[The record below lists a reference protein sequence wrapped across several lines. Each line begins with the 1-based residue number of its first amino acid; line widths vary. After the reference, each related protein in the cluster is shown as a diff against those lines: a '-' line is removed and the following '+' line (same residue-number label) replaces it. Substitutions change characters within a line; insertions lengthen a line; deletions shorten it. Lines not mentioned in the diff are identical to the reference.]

1 MTQFRLSKNL
11 QIKNIGIELP
21 NRVAITGLG
30 AVTPIGLNVN
40 DTWENALIGKSGIRK
55 IDPTWSE
62 GLTAKIAGTI
72 DIDPAEILGK
82 VQARRMDRSSQLG
95 VVAVKQAWDDA
106 QLPDLNK
113 ERLGVFFG
121 TGIGG
126 LSTVLEQYDVLNN
139 RGPDR
144 VNPMTVP
151 MIMPNSAA
159 AMVGLEVGAKAG
171 VHSPVSACATSA
183 EAIAGALEMIR
194 TNKADVVVAGGTEAC
209 VNRLAI
215 AAFAS
220 MKALST
226 RNDSPSEASRPYDIN
241 RDGFV
246 MSEGAGALILESEEF
261 AKKRGAKIYGYLVGA
276 GMSSDGY
283 HIAAPE
289 PEGSGAARAIQKALS
304 DAQINSSDISHIN
317 AHATSTPVGDIAEY
331 KALRKSLGNELDH
344 VVVTAT
350 KSITGHLLGG
360 AGAVESIFTIL
371 SLKNSLV
378 PPTIN
383 LEEQESSID
392 LKIAKNSAVE
402 LQGKHNYALNNS
414 FGFGGHNVCLVFSKN

>member
-1 MTQFRLSKNL
+1 MSR
-11 QIKNIGIELP
+11 
-21 NRVAITGLG
+21 RVVVTGLG
-30 AVTPIGLNVN
+30 ALTPIGKNVSE
-40 DTWENALIGKSGIRK
+40 TWANALAGKSGIVK
-55 IDPTWSE
+55 INQPWSE
-62 GLTAKIAGTI
+62 GLAAQIAGLVTV
-72 DIDPAEILGK
+72 DPFEVLDR
-82 VQARRMDRSSQLG
+82 VSARRMDRSTQLG
-95 VVAVKQAWDDA
+95 VIAVKEAWADA
-106 QLPDLNK
+106 GSPDIDK

-126 LSTVLEQYDVLNN
+126 LSTVLEQYDILNS

-159 AMVGLEVGAKAG
+159 AMVGLEVGARAG

-194 TNKADVVVAGGTEAC
+194 NNRADIVVAGGTEAC

-220 MKALST
+220 MRALST
-226 RNDSPSEASRPYDIN
+226 RNDEPQLASRPYDLA

-246 MSEGAGALILESEEF
+246 MGEGAGALILEEEQH
-261 AKKRGAKIYGYLVGA
+261 ALKRGAKIYGVVSGA

-289 PEGSGAARAIQKALS
+289 PEGAGASRAMKFALKDANARAS
-304 DAQINSSDISHIN
+304 DVCHVN

-331 KALRKSLGNELDH
+331 KAMRSALGDALDN

-350 KSITGHLLGG
+350 KSMTGHLLGG
-360 AGAVESIFTIL
+360 AGAVESVFTIL
-371 SLKNSLV
+371 GLKEGLI
-378 PPTIN
+378 PPTLN
-383 LEEQESSID
+383 LDNQDPEIQVNVARKVPFK
-392 LKIAKNSAVE
+392 LPNNANF
-402 LQGKHNYALNNS
+402 ALNNS
-414 FGFGGHNVCLVFSKN
+414 FGFGGHNVCIAFSKN

>member
-1 MTQFRLSKNL
+1 MSR
-11 QIKNIGIELP
+11 
-21 NRVAITGLG
+21 RVVVTGLG
-30 AVTPIGLNVN
+30 ALTPIGKNVLE
-40 DTWENALIGKSGIRK
+40 TWTNALAGKSGIVK
-55 IDPTWSE
+55 INQPWSE
-62 GLTAKIAGTI
+62 GLAAQIAGLVTV
-72 DIDPAEILGK
+72 DPFEVLDR
-82 VQARRMDRSSQLG
+82 VSARRMDRSTQLG
-95 VVAVKQAWDDA
+95 VIAVKEAWADA
-106 QLPDLNK
+106 GSPDINK

-126 LSTVLEQYDVLNN
+126 LSTVLEQYDILNS

-159 AMVGLEVGAKAG
+159 AMVGLEVGARAG

-194 TNKADVVVAGGTEAC
+194 NNRADIVVAGGTEAC

-220 MKALST
+220 MRALST
-226 RNDSPSEASRPYDIN
+226 RNEEPELASRPYDIN

-246 MSEGAGALILESEEF
+246 MGEGAGALILEDEQH
-261 AKKRGAKIYGYLVGA
+261 AIKRGAKIYGVVSGA

-289 PEGSGAARAIQKALS
+289 PEGAGAARAMKFALTDANAKAT
-304 DAQINSSDISHIN
+304 DVVHIN

-331 KALRKSLGNELDH
+331 KAMKSALGGALDN

-350 KSITGHLLGG
+350 KSMTGHLLGG
-360 AGAVESIFTIL
+360 AGAVESVFTIL
-371 SLKNSLV
+371 GLKEGLI
-378 PPTIN
+378 PPTLN
-383 LEEQESSID
+383 LDNQDEEIKVNVAKDKPFRLSSG
-392 LKIAKNSAVE
+392 ANF
-402 LQGKHNYALNNS
+402 ALNNS
-414 FGFGGHNVCLVFSKN
+414 FGFGGHNVCIAFSKN

>member
-1 MTQFRLSKNL
+1 MSR
-11 QIKNIGIELP
+11 
-21 NRVAITGLG
+21 RVVVTGLG
-30 AVTPIGLNVN
+30 ALTPIGKNVSE
-40 DTWENALIGKSGIRK
+40 TWANALAGKSGIVK
-55 IDPTWSE
+55 IDQPWSE
-62 GLTAKIAGTI
+62 GLAAQIAGLVTV
-72 DIDPAEILGK
+72 DPFEVLDR
-82 VQARRMDRSSQLG
+82 VSARRMDRSTQLG
-95 VVAVKQAWDDA
+95 VIAVKEAWSDA
-106 QLPDLNK
+106 GSPDINK

-126 LSTVLEQYDVLNN
+126 LSTVLEQYDILNS

-159 AMVGLEVGAKAG
+159 AMVGLEVGARAG

-194 TNKADVVVAGGTEAC
+194 NNRADIVVAGGTEAC

-220 MKALST
+220 MRALST
-226 RNDSPSEASRPYDIN
+226 RNEEPELASRPYDLA

-246 MSEGAGALILESEEF
+246 MGEGAGALILEEEQH
-261 AKKRGAKIYGYLVGA
+261 ALKRGAKIYGVVSGA

-289 PEGSGAARAIQKALS
+289 PEGAGASRAMKFALKDANAKAS
-304 DAQINSSDISHIN
+304 DVCHVN

-331 KALRKSLGNELDH
+331 KAMRSALGDALDN

-350 KSITGHLLGG
+350 KSMTGHLLGG
-360 AGAVESIFTIL
+360 AGAVESVFTIMG
-371 SLKNSLV
+371 LKEGLI
-378 PPTIN
+378 PPTLN
-383 LEEQESSID
+383 LDNQDPEIQVNV
-392 LKIAKNSAVE
+392 AKNVPFKLASDASF
-402 LQGKHNYALNNS
+402 ALNNS
-414 FGFGGHNVCLVFSKN
+414 FGFGGHNVCIAFSKN

>member
-1 MTQFRLSKNL
+1 MSR
-11 QIKNIGIELP
+11 
-21 NRVAITGLG
+21 RVVVTGLG
-30 AVTPIGLNVN
+30 AITPIGKNVSE
-40 DTWENALIGKSGIRK
+40 TWANALAGKSGVVKINQPWSNDLAAQIAGLIT
-55 IDPTWSE
+55 IDPYDVLDRVS
-62 GLTAKIAGTI
+62 
-72 DIDPAEILGK
+72 
-82 VQARRMDRSSQLG
+82 ARRMDRSTQLG
-95 VVAVKQAWDDA
+95 VIAVKEAWADA
-106 QLPDLNK
+106 GSPDVDK
-113 ERLGVFFG
+113 ERLGVYFG

-126 LSTVLEQYDVLNN
+126 LTTVLEQYDILNT

-144 VNPMTVP
+144 VNPLTVP

-159 AMVGLEVGAKAG
+159 AMVGLEVGARAG

-194 TNKADVVVAGGTEAC
+194 NNRADIVVAGGTEAC

-220 MKALST
+220 MRALST
-226 RNDSPSEASRPYDIN
+226 RNDEPQLASRPYDTD

-246 MSEGAGALILESEEF
+246 MGEGAGALILEEEQH
-261 AKKRGAKIYGYLVGA
+261 ALKRGAKIYGVVSGA

-289 PEGSGAARAIQKALS
+289 PEGAGASRAMQSALRDANAKAT
-304 DAQINSSDISHIN
+304 DVAHIN

-331 KALRKSLGNELDH
+331 KAMRSALGNALDN

-350 KSITGHLLGG
+350 KSMTGHLLGG
-360 AGAVESIFTIL
+360 AGAVESVFTIMG
-371 SLKNSLV
+371 LKEGMI

-383 LEEQESSID
+383 LDNQDPEINVNVVKNVPFKLAGD
-392 LKIAKNSAVE
+392 AKF
-402 LQGKHNYALNNS
+402 ALNNS
-414 FGFGGHNVCLVFSKN
+414 FGFGGHNVCIAFSKI

>member
-1 MTQFRLSKNL
+1 MSR
-11 QIKNIGIELP
+11 
-21 NRVAITGLG
+21 RVVVTGLG
-30 AVTPIGLNVN
+30 ALTPIGKNVSE
-40 DTWENALIGKSGIRK
+40 TWANALAGKSGIVK
-55 IDPTWSE
+55 ISQPWAE
-62 GLTAKIAGTI
+62 GLAAQIAGLVTV
-72 DIDPAEILGK
+72 DPFEVLDR
-82 VQARRMDRSSQLG
+82 VSARRMDRSTQLG
-95 VVAVKQAWDDA
+95 VIAVKEAWADA
-106 QLPDLNK
+106 GSPDIDK

-126 LSTVLEQYDVLNN
+126 LSTVLEQYDILNS

-159 AMVGLEVGAKAG
+159 AMVGLEVGARAG

-194 TNKADVVVAGGTEAC
+194 NNRADIVVAGGTEAC

-220 MKALST
+220 MRALST
-226 RNDSPSEASRPYDIN
+226 RNDEPQLASRPYDMD

-246 MSEGAGALILESEEF
+246 MGEGAGALILEEE
-261 AKKRGAKIYGYLVGA
+261 AHAIKRGAKIYGVVSGA

-289 PEGSGAARAIQKALS
+289 PEGAGASRAMKFALQDANAKAS
-304 DAQINSSDISHIN
+304 DVCHVN

-331 KALRKSLGNELDH
+331 KAMRSALGDALDN

-350 KSITGHLLGG
+350 KSMTGHLLGG
-360 AGAVESIFTIL
+360 AGAVESVFTIMG
-371 SLKNSLV
+371 LKEGLI
-378 PPTIN
+378 PPTLN
-383 LEEQESSID
+383 LNNQDPEIQVNVV
-392 LKIAKNSAVE
+392 KNVPFKLASNA
-402 LQGKHNYALNNS
+402 NFALNNS
-414 FGFGGHNVCLVFSKN
+414 FGFGGHNVCIAFSKN

>member
-1 MTQFRLSKNL
+1 MSR
-11 QIKNIGIELP
+11 
-21 NRVAITGLG
+21 RVVVTGLG
-30 AVTPIGLNVN
+30 ALTPIGKNVSE
-40 DTWENALIGKSGIRK
+40 TWTNALAGKSGIVK
-55 IDPTWSE
+55 INQPWSE
-62 GLTAKIAGTI
+62 GLAAQIAGLVTV
-72 DIDPAEILGK
+72 DPFEVLDR
-82 VQARRMDRSSQLG
+82 VSARRMDRSTQLG
-95 VVAVKQAWDDA
+95 VIAVKEAWSDA
-106 QLPDLNK
+106 GSPDINK

-126 LSTVLEQYDVLNN
+126 LSTVLEQYDILNS

-159 AMVGLEVGAKAG
+159 AMVGLEVGARAG

-194 TNKADVVVAGGTEAC
+194 NNRADIVVAGGTEAC

-220 MKALST
+220 MRALST
-226 RNDSPSEASRPYDIN
+226 RNEEPELASRPYDIN

-246 MSEGAGALILESEEF
+246 MGEGAGALILEEEQH
-261 AKKRGAKIYGYLVGA
+261 AIKRGAKIYGVVSGA

-289 PEGSGAARAIQKALS
+289 PEGAGAARAMKFALTDANAKAT
-304 DAQINSSDISHIN
+304 DVVHIN

-331 KALRKSLGNELDH
+331 KAMRSALGGALDN

-350 KSITGHLLGG
+350 KSMTGHLLGG
-360 AGAVESIFTIL
+360 AGAVESVFTIL
-371 SLKNSLV
+371 GLKEGLI
-378 PPTIN
+378 PPTLN
-383 LEEQESSID
+383 LDNQDEEIKVNVAKDKPFKLSSD
-392 LKIAKNSAVE
+392 ANF
-402 LQGKHNYALNNS
+402 ALNNS
-414 FGFGGHNVCLVFSKN
+414 FGFGGHNVCIAFSKN

>member
-1 MTQFRLSKNL
+1 MSR
-11 QIKNIGIELP
+11 
-21 NRVAITGLG
+21 RVVVTGLG
-30 AVTPIGLNVN
+30 ALTPIGKNVSE
-40 DTWENALIGKSGIRK
+40 TWTNALAGKSGIVK
-55 IDPTWSE
+55 INQPWAE
-62 GLTAKIAGTI
+62 GLAAQIAGLVTV
-72 DIDPAEILGK
+72 DPFEVLDR
-82 VQARRMDRSSQLG
+82 VSARRMDRSTQLG
-95 VVAVKQAWDDA
+95 VIAVKEAWADA
-106 QLPDLNK
+106 GSPDIDK

-126 LSTVLEQYDVLNN
+126 LSTVLEQYDILNS

-159 AMVGLEVGAKAG
+159 AMVGLEVGARAG

-194 TNKADVVVAGGTEAC
+194 NNRADIVVAGGTEAC

-220 MKALST
+220 MRALST
-226 RNDSPSEASRPYDIN
+226 RNDEPQLASRPYDMD

-246 MSEGAGALILESEEF
+246 MGEGAGALILEEEEH
-261 AKKRGAKIYGYLVGA
+261 AIKRGAKIYGVVSGA

-289 PEGSGAARAIQKALS
+289 PEGAGASRAMKFALKDANAKAT
-304 DAQINSSDISHIN
+304 DVCHVN

-331 KALRKSLGNELDH
+331 KAMRSALGDALDN

-350 KSITGHLLGG
+350 KSMTGHLLGG
-360 AGAVESIFTIL
+360 AGAVESVFTIMG
-371 SLKNSLV
+371 LKEGLI
-378 PPTIN
+378 PPTLN
-383 LEEQESSID
+383 LNNQDPEIQVNV
-392 LKIAKNSAVE
+392 AKNVPFKLASNA
-402 LQGKHNYALNNS
+402 NFALNNS
-414 FGFGGHNVCLVFSKN
+414 FGFGGHNVCIAFSKN

>member
-1 MTQFRLSKNL
+1 MSR
-11 QIKNIGIELP
+11 
-21 NRVAITGLG
+21 RVVVTGLG
-30 AVTPIGLNVN
+30 ALTPIGKNVPE
-40 DTWENALIGKSGIRK
+40 TWANALAGKSGIVK
-55 IDPTWSE
+55 INQPWAE
-62 GLTAKIAGTI
+62 GLAAQIAGLVTV
-72 DIDPAEILGK
+72 DPFEVLDR
-82 VQARRMDRSSQLG
+82 VSARRMDRSTQLG
-95 VVAVKQAWDDA
+95 VIAVKEAWADA
-106 QLPDLNK
+106 GSPDIDK

-126 LSTVLEQYDVLNN
+126 LSTVLEQYDILNS

-159 AMVGLEVGAKAG
+159 AMVGLEVGARAG

-194 TNKADVVVAGGTEAC
+194 NNRADIVVAGGTEAC

-220 MKALST
+220 MRALST
-226 RNDSPSEASRPYDIN
+226 RNDDPQLASRPYDMD

-246 MSEGAGALILESEEF
+246 MGEGAGALILEEEEH
-261 AKKRGAKIYGYLVGA
+261 AIKRGAKIYGVVSGA

-289 PEGSGAARAIQKALS
+289 PEGAGASRAMKFALKDANAKAS
-304 DAQINSSDISHIN
+304 DVCHVN

-331 KALRKSLGNELDH
+331 KAMRSALGDALDN

-350 KSITGHLLGG
+350 KSMTGHLLGG
-360 AGAVESIFTIL
+360 AGAVESVFTIMG
-371 SLKNSLV
+371 LKEGLI
-378 PPTIN
+378 PPTLN
-383 LEEQESSID
+383 LNNQDSEIQVNV
-392 LKIAKNSAVE
+392 AKNVPFKLASGA
-402 LQGKHNYALNNS
+402 NFALNNS
-414 FGFGGHNVCLVFSKN
+414 FGFGGHNVCIAFSKN

>member
-1 MTQFRLSKNL
+1 MSR
-11 QIKNIGIELP
+11 
-21 NRVAITGLG
+21 RVVVTGLG
-30 AVTPIGLNVN
+30 ALTPIGKNVSE
-40 DTWENALIGKSGIRK
+40 TWTNALAGKSGIIK
-55 IDPTWSE
+55 ISQPWAE
-62 GLTAKIAGTI
+62 GLAAQIAGLVTV
-72 DIDPAEILGK
+72 DPFEVLDR
-82 VQARRMDRSSQLG
+82 VSARRMDRSTQLG
-95 VVAVKQAWDDA
+95 VIAVKEAWVDA
-106 QLPDLNK
+106 GSPDINK

-126 LSTVLEQYDVLNN
+126 LTTVLEQYDILNS

-144 VNPMTVP
+144 VNPLTVP

-159 AMVGLEVGAKAG
+159 AMVGLEVGARAG

-194 TNKADVVVAGGTEAC
+194 NNRADIVVAGGTEAC

-220 MKALST
+220 MRALST
-226 RNDSPSEASRPYDIN
+226 KNNEPQIASRPYDID

-246 MSEGAGALILESEEF
+246 MGEGAGALILEEEEH
-261 AKKRGAKIYGYLVGA
+261 ALKRGVKIYGVVSGA

-289 PEGSGAARAIQKALS
+289 PEGAGASRAMVAALNDANAKAT
-304 DAQINSSDISHIN
+304 DVAHVN

-331 KALRKSLGNELDH
+331 KAMKSALGNALDN

-350 KSITGHLLGG
+350 KSMTGHLLGG
-360 AGAVESIFTIL
+360 AGAVESVFTIMGL
-371 SLKNSLV
+371 KEGLIPPTLNLKNQD
-378 PPTIN
+378 PEIKIN
-383 LEEQESSID
+383 V
-392 LKIAKNSAVE
+392 AKDEPYKLSA
-402 LQGKHNYALNNS
+402 NANFALNNS
-414 FGFGGHNVCLVFSKN
+414 FGFGGHNVCIAFSKN

>member
-1 MTQFRLSKNL
+1 MSR
-11 QIKNIGIELP
+11 
-21 NRVAITGLG
+21 RVVVTGLG
-30 AVTPIGLNVN
+30 ALTPIGKNVSE
-40 DTWENALIGKSGIRK
+40 TWANALAGKSGIVK
-55 IDPTWSE
+55 INQPWAE
-62 GLTAKIAGTI
+62 GLAAQIAGLVTV
-72 DIDPAEILGK
+72 DPFEVLDR
-82 VQARRMDRSSQLG
+82 VSARRMDRSTQLG
-95 VVAVKQAWDDA
+95 VIAVKEAWADA
-106 QLPDLNK
+106 GSPDIDK

-126 LSTVLEQYDVLNN
+126 LSTVLEQYDILNS

-159 AMVGLEVGAKAG
+159 AMVGLEVGARAG

-194 TNKADVVVAGGTEAC
+194 NNRADIVVAGGTEAC

-220 MKALST
+220 MRALST
-226 RNDSPSEASRPYDIN
+226 RNDEPQLASRPYDLD

-246 MSEGAGALILESEEF
+246 MGEGAGALILEEEQH
-261 AKKRGAKIYGYLVGA
+261 ALKRGAKIYGVVSGA

-289 PEGSGAARAIQKALS
+289 PEGAGASRAMKFALKDANAKAS
-304 DAQINSSDISHIN
+304 DVCHVN

-331 KALRKSLGNELDH
+331 KAMRSALGDALDN

-350 KSITGHLLGG
+350 KSMTGHLLGG
-360 AGAVESIFTIL
+360 AGAVESVFTIMG
-371 SLKNSLV
+371 LKEGLI
-378 PPTIN
+378 PPTLN
-383 LEEQESSID
+383 LNNQDPEIQVNV
-392 LKIAKNSAVE
+392 AKNVPFKLASDA
-402 LQGKHNYALNNS
+402 NFALNNS
-414 FGFGGHNVCLVFSKN
+414 FGFGGHNVCIAFSKN

>member
-1 MTQFRLSKNL
+1 MSR
-11 QIKNIGIELP
+11 
-21 NRVAITGLG
+21 RVVVTGLG
-30 AVTPIGLNVN
+30 AITPIGKNVSE
-40 DTWENALIGKSGIRK
+40 TWANAIAGKSGVVKINQPWSSDLAAQIAGLIT
-55 IDPTWSE
+55 IDPFDVLDRVS
-62 GLTAKIAGTI
+62 
-72 DIDPAEILGK
+72 
-82 VQARRMDRSSQLG
+82 ARRMDRSTQLG
-95 VVAVKQAWDDA
+95 VIAVKEAWADA
-106 QLPDLNK
+106 GTPDIDK
-113 ERLGVFFG
+113 ERLGVYFG

-126 LSTVLEQYDVLNN
+126 LTTVLEQYDILNS

-159 AMVGLEVGAKAG
+159 AMVGLEVGARAG

-194 TNKADVVVAGGTEAC
+194 NNRADIVVAGGTEAC

-220 MKALST
+220 MRALST
-226 RNDSPSEASRPYDIN
+226 RNDEPQLASRPYDID

-246 MSEGAGALILESEEF
+246 MGEGAGALILEEEEH
-261 AKKRGAKIYGYLVGA
+261 ALKRGAKIYGVVSGA

-289 PEGSGAARAIQKALS
+289 PEGAGAARAIKSALLDANAKAT
-304 DAQINSSDISHIN
+304 DVCHIN

-331 KALRKSLGNELDH
+331 KAMRSALGDALDN

-350 KSITGHLLGG
+350 KSMTGHLLGG
-360 AGAVESIFTIL
+360 AGAVESVFTIMG
-371 SLKNSLV
+371 LKEGLI

-383 LEEQESSID
+383 LNNQDPEINVRVVMNEPFK
-392 LKIAKNSAVE
+392 LPNGANF
-402 LQGKHNYALNNS
+402 ALNNS
-414 FGFGGHNVCLVFSKN
+414 FGFGGHNVCIAFSKN

>member
-1 MTQFRLSKNL
+1 MSR
-11 QIKNIGIELP
+11 
-21 NRVAITGLG
+21 RVVVTGLG
-30 AVTPIGLNVN
+30 ALTPIGKNVSE
-40 DTWENALIGKSGIRK
+40 TWANALAGKSGIVK
-55 IDPTWSE
+55 INQPWAE
-62 GLTAKIAGTI
+62 GLAAQIAGLVTV
-72 DIDPAEILGK
+72 DPFEVLDR
-82 VQARRMDRSSQLG
+82 VSARRMDRSTQLG
-95 VVAVKQAWDDA
+95 VIAVKEAWADA
-106 QLPDLNK
+106 GSPDIDK

-126 LSTVLEQYDVLNN
+126 LSTVLEQYDILNS

-159 AMVGLEVGAKAG
+159 AMVGLEVGARAG

-194 TNKADVVVAGGTEAC
+194 NNRADIVVAGGTEAC

-220 MKALST
+220 MRALST
-226 RNDSPSEASRPYDIN
+226 RNDEPPLASRPYDIN

-246 MSEGAGALILESEEF
+246 MGEGAGALILEEEQH
-261 AKKRGAKIYGYLVGA
+261 AIKRGAKIYGVVSGA

-289 PEGSGAARAIQKALS
+289 PEGAGAARAMKFALTDANAKAT
-304 DAQINSSDISHIN
+304 DVSHIN

-331 KALRKSLGNELDH
+331 KAMRSALGDALDN

-350 KSITGHLLGG
+350 KSMTGHLIGG
-360 AGAVESIFTIL
+360 AGAVESVFTIMG
-371 SLKNSLV
+371 LKEGLI

-383 LEEQESSID
+383 LDNQDTEIQVNV
-392 LKIAKNSAVE
+392 AKNLPFKLASDA
-402 LQGKHNYALNNS
+402 HFALNNS
-414 FGFGGHNVCLVFSKN
+414 FGFGGHNVCIAFSKN

>member
-1 MTQFRLSKNL
+1 MSR
-11 QIKNIGIELP
+11 
-21 NRVAITGLG
+21 RVVVTGLG
-30 AVTPIGLNVN
+30 AVTPIGKNVSE
-40 DTWENALIGKSGIRK
+40 TWTNALAGKSGIVK
-55 IDPTWSE
+55 INQPWSE
-62 GLTAKIAGTI
+62 GLAAQIAGLVTV
-72 DIDPAEILGK
+72 DPFEVLDR
-82 VQARRMDRSSQLG
+82 VSARRMDRSTQLG
-95 VVAVKQAWDDA
+95 VIAVKEAWADA
-106 QLPDLNK
+106 GSPDINK

-126 LSTVLEQYDVLNN
+126 LTTVLEQYDILNS

-159 AMVGLEVGAKAG
+159 AMVGLEVGARAG

-194 TNKADVVVAGGTEAC
+194 NNRADIVVAGGTEAC

-220 MKALST
+220 MRALST
-226 RNDSPSEASRPYDIN
+226 RNEEPELASRPYDIN

-246 MSEGAGALILESEEF
+246 MGEGAGALILEEEQH
-261 AKKRGAKIYGYLVGA
+261 AIKRGAKIYGVVSGA

-289 PEGSGAARAIQKALS
+289 PEGAGAARAMKFALTDANAKAS
-304 DAQINSSDISHIN
+304 DVVHIN

-331 KALRKSLGNELDH
+331 KAMRSALGGALDN

-350 KSITGHLLGG
+350 KSMTGHLLGG
-360 AGAVESIFTIL
+360 AGAVESVFTIL
-371 SLKNSLV
+371 GLKEGLI
-378 PPTIN
+378 PPTLN
-383 LEEQESSID
+383 LDNQDEEI
-392 LKIAKNSAVE
+392 KVNVAKNKPYKLSSDA
-402 LQGKHNYALNNS
+402 NFALNNS
-414 FGFGGHNVCLVFSKN
+414 FGFGGHNVCIAFSKN

>member
-1 MTQFRLSKNL
+1 MSR
-11 QIKNIGIELP
+11 
-21 NRVAITGLG
+21 RVVVTGLG
-30 AVTPIGLNVN
+30 ALTPIGKNVSE
-40 DTWENALIGKSGIRK
+40 TWANALAGKSGIVK
-55 IDPTWSE
+55 INQPWAE
-62 GLTAKIAGTI
+62 GLAAQIAGLVTV
-72 DIDPAEILGK
+72 DPFEVLDR
-82 VQARRMDRSSQLG
+82 VSARRMDRSTQLG
-95 VVAVKQAWDDA
+95 VIAVKEAWSDA
-106 QLPDLNK
+106 GSPDIDK

-126 LSTVLEQYDVLNN
+126 LSTVLEQYDILNS

-159 AMVGLEVGAKAG
+159 AMVGLEVGARAG

-194 TNKADVVVAGGTEAC
+194 NNRADIVVAGGTEAC

-220 MKALST
+220 MRALST
-226 RNDSPSEASRPYDIN
+226 RNEEPELASRPYDLA

-246 MSEGAGALILESEEF
+246 MGEGAGALILEEEQH
-261 AKKRGAKIYGYLVGA
+261 ALKRGAKIYGVVSGT

-289 PEGSGAARAIQKALS
+289 PEGAGASRAMKFALKDANAKAS
-304 DAQINSSDISHIN
+304 DVCHVN

-331 KALRKSLGNELDH
+331 KAMRSALGDALDN

-350 KSITGHLLGG
+350 KSMTGHLLGG
-360 AGAVESIFTIL
+360 AGAVESVFTIMG
-371 SLKNSLV
+371 LKEGLI
-378 PPTIN
+378 PPTLN
-383 LEEQESSID
+383 LDNQDPEIQVNV
-392 LKIAKNSAVE
+392 AKNVPFKLASDA
-402 LQGKHNYALNNS
+402 NFALNNS
-414 FGFGGHNVCLVFSKN
+414 FGFGGHNVCIAFSKN

>member
-1 MTQFRLSKNL
+1 MSR
-11 QIKNIGIELP
+11 
-21 NRVAITGLG
+21 RVVVTGLG
-30 AVTPIGLNVN
+30 ALTPIGKNVSE
-40 DTWENALIGKSGIRK
+40 TWANALAGKSGIVK
-55 IDPTWSE
+55 INQPWAE
-62 GLTAKIAGTI
+62 GLAAQIAGLVTV
-72 DIDPAEILGK
+72 DPFQVLDR
-82 VQARRMDRSSQLG
+82 VSARRMDRSTQLG
-95 VVAVKQAWDDA
+95 VIAVKEAWADA
-106 QLPDLNK
+106 GSPDIDK

-126 LSTVLEQYDVLNN
+126 LSTVLEQYDILNS

-144 VNPMTVP
+144 VNPLTVP

-159 AMVGLEVGAKAG
+159 AMVGLEVGARAG

-194 TNKADVVVAGGTEAC
+194 NNRADIVVAGGTEAC

-220 MKALST
+220 MRALST
-226 RNDSPSEASRPYDIN
+226 RNEEPELASRPYDIN

-246 MSEGAGALILESEEF
+246 MGEGAGALILEEEQH
-261 AKKRGAKIYGYLVGA
+261 AIKRGAKIYGVVSGS

-289 PEGSGAARAIQKALS
+289 PEGAGAARAMKFALTDANAKAT
-304 DAQINSSDISHIN
+304 DVVHIN

-331 KALRKSLGNELDH
+331 KAMRSALGGALDN

-350 KSITGHLLGG
+350 KSMTGHLLGG
-360 AGAVESIFTIL
+360 AGAVESVFTIL
-371 SLKNSLV
+371 GLKEGLI
-378 PPTIN
+378 PPTLN
-383 LEEQESSID
+383 LDDQDQEIKVNVAKDKPFKLSSG
-392 LKIAKNSAVE
+392 ANF
-402 LQGKHNYALNNS
+402 ALNNS
-414 FGFGGHNVCLVFSKN
+414 FGFGGHNVCIAFSKN

>member
-1 MTQFRLSKNL
+1 MSR
-11 QIKNIGIELP
+11 
-21 NRVAITGLG
+21 RVVVTGLG
-30 AVTPIGLNVN
+30 ALTPIGKNVPE
-40 DTWENALIGKSGIRK
+40 TWANALAGKSGIVK
-55 IDPTWSE
+55 INQPWSE
-62 GLTAKIAGTI
+62 GLAAQIAGLVTV
-72 DIDPAEILGK
+72 DPFEVLDR
-82 VQARRMDRSSQLG
+82 VSARRMDRSTQLG
-95 VVAVKQAWDDA
+95 VIAVKEAWADA
-106 QLPDLNK
+106 GSPDIDK

-126 LSTVLEQYDVLNN
+126 LSTVLEQYDILNS

-159 AMVGLEVGAKAG
+159 AMVGLEVGARAG

-194 TNKADVVVAGGTEAC
+194 NNRADIVVAGGTEAC

-220 MKALST
+220 MRALST
-226 RNDSPSEASRPYDIN
+226 RNDEPQLASRPYDLA

-246 MSEGAGALILESEEF
+246 MGEGAGALILEEEQH
-261 AKKRGAKIYGYLVGA
+261 ALKRGAKIYGVVSGA

-289 PEGSGAARAIQKALS
+289 PEGAGASRAMKFALKDANAKAS
-304 DAQINSSDISHIN
+304 DVCHVN

-331 KALRKSLGNELDH
+331 KAMRSALGDALDN

-350 KSITGHLLGG
+350 KSMTGHLLGG
-360 AGAVESIFTIL
+360 AGAVESVFTL
-371 SLKNSLV
+371 LGLKEGLI
-378 PPTIN
+378 PPTLN
-383 LEEQESSID
+383 LDNQDPEIQVNVASKVPFK
-392 LKIAKNSAVE
+392 LPNNANF
-402 LQGKHNYALNNS
+402 ALNNS
-414 FGFGGHNVCLVFSKN
+414 FGFGGHNVCIAFSKN

>member
-1 MTQFRLSKNL
+1 MSR
-11 QIKNIGIELP
+11 
-21 NRVAITGLG
+21 RVVVTGLG
-30 AVTPIGLNVN
+30 AITPIGKNVSE
-40 DTWENALIGKSGIRK
+40 TWANALAGKSGIVK
-55 IDPTWSE
+55 INQPWSNDLAAQIAGLITIDPFDVLDRVS
-62 GLTAKIAGTI
+62 
-72 DIDPAEILGK
+72 
-82 VQARRMDRSSQLG
+82 ARRMDRSTQLG
-95 VVAVKQAWDDA
+95 VIAVKEAWADA
-106 QLPDLNK
+106 GTPDIDK
-113 ERLGVFFG
+113 ERLGVYFG

-126 LSTVLEQYDVLNN
+126 LTTVLEQYDILNT

-159 AMVGLEVGAKAG
+159 AMVGLEVGARAG

-194 TNKADVVVAGGTEAC
+194 NNRADIVVAGGTEAC

-220 MKALST
+220 MRALST
-226 RNDSPSEASRPYDIN
+226 RNDEPQLASRPYDID

-246 MSEGAGALILESEEF
+246 MGEGAGALILEEEEH
-261 AKKRGAKIYGYLVGA
+261 ALKRGAKIYGVVSGA

-289 PEGSGAARAIQKALS
+289 PEGAGAARAIKSALLDANAKAT
-304 DAQINSSDISHIN
+304 DVCHIN

-331 KALRKSLGNELDH
+331 KAMRSALGDALDN

-350 KSITGHLLGG
+350 KSMTGHLLGG
-360 AGAVESIFTIL
+360 AGAVESVFTIMG
-371 SLKNSLV
+371 LKEGLI

-383 LEEQESSID
+383 LNNQDPEINVRVVMNEP
-392 LKIAKNSAVE
+392 LKLSNGANF
-402 LQGKHNYALNNS
+402 ALNNS
-414 FGFGGHNVCLVFSKN
+414 FGFGGHNVCIAFSKN

>member
-1 MTQFRLSKNL
+1 MSR
-11 QIKNIGIELP
+11 
-21 NRVAITGLG
+21 RVVVTGLG
-30 AVTPIGLNVN
+30 ALTPIGKNVSE
-40 DTWENALIGKSGIRK
+40 TWANALAGKSGIVK
-55 IDPTWSE
+55 INQPWAE
-62 GLTAKIAGTI
+62 GLAAQIAGLVTV
-72 DIDPAEILGK
+72 DPFQVLDR
-82 VQARRMDRSSQLG
+82 VSARRMDRSTQLG
-95 VVAVKQAWDDA
+95 VIAVKEAWADA
-106 QLPDLNK
+106 GSPDIDK

-126 LSTVLEQYDVLNN
+126 LSTVLEQYDILNS

-144 VNPMTVP
+144 VNPLTVP

-159 AMVGLEVGAKAG
+159 AMVGLEVGARAG

-194 TNKADVVVAGGTEAC
+194 NNRADIVVAGGTEAC

-220 MKALST
+220 MRALST
-226 RNDSPSEASRPYDIN
+226 RNEEPELASRPYDIN

-246 MSEGAGALILESEEF
+246 MGEGAGALILEEEQH
-261 AKKRGAKIYGYLVGA
+261 AIKRGAKIYGVVSGA

-289 PEGSGAARAIQKALS
+289 PEGAGAARAMKFALTDANAKAS
-304 DAQINSSDISHIN
+304 DVVHIN

-331 KALRKSLGNELDH
+331 KAMRSALGNALDN

-350 KSITGHLLGG
+350 KSMTGHLLGG
-360 AGAVESIFTIL
+360 AGAVESVFTIL
-371 SLKNSLV
+371 GLKEGLI
-378 PPTIN
+378 PPTLN
-383 LEEQESSID
+383 LNDQDREI
-392 LKIAKNSAVE
+392 KVNVAKDKPFKLSNGA
-402 LQGKHNYALNNS
+402 NFALNNS
-414 FGFGGHNVCLVFSKN
+414 FGFGGHNVCIAFSKN

>member
-1 MTQFRLSKNL
+1 
-11 QIKNIGIELP
+11 
-21 NRVAITGLG
+21 LG
-30 AVTPIGLNVN
+30 ALTPIGKNVSE
-40 DTWENALIGKSGIRK
+40 TWTNALAGKSGIVK
-55 IDPTWSE
+55 INQPWTE
-62 GLTAKIAGTI
+62 GLVAQIAGLVTV
-72 DIDPAEILGK
+72 DPFEVLDR
-82 VQARRMDRSSQLG
+82 VSARRMDRSTQLG
-95 VVAVKQAWDDA
+95 VIAVKEAWADA
-106 QLPDLNK
+106 GSPDINK

-126 LSTVLEQYDVLNN
+126 LSTVLEQYDILNS

-159 AMVGLEVGAKAG
+159 AMVGLEVGARAG

-194 TNKADVVVAGGTEAC
+194 NNRADIVVAGGTEAC

-220 MKALST
+220 MRALST
-226 RNDSPSEASRPYDIN
+226 RNEEPELASRPYDIN

-246 MSEGAGALILESEEF
+246 MGEGAGALILEEEQH
-261 AKKRGAKIYGYLVGA
+261 AIKRGAKIYGVVSGA

-289 PEGSGAARAIQKALS
+289 PEGAGAARAMKFALTDANAKAT
-304 DAQINSSDISHIN
+304 DVVHIN

-331 KALRKSLGNELDH
+331 KAMRSALGGALDN

-350 KSITGHLLGG
+350 KSMTGHLLGG
-360 AGAVESIFTIL
+360 AGAVESVFTIL
-371 SLKNSLV
+371 GLKEGLI
-378 PPTIN
+378 PPTLN
-383 LEEQESSID
+383 LDNQDEEIKVNVAKDKPFKLSSD
-392 LKIAKNSAVE
+392 ANF
-402 LQGKHNYALNNS
+402 ALNNS
-414 FGFGGHNVCLVFSKN
+414 FGFGGHNVCIAFSKN

>member
-1 MTQFRLSKNL
+1 MSR
-11 QIKNIGIELP
+11 
-21 NRVAITGLG
+21 RVVVTGLG
-30 AVTPIGLNVN
+30 ALTPIGKNVSE
-40 DTWENALIGKSGIRK
+40 TWANALAGKSGIVK
-55 IDPTWSE
+55 INQPWSE
-62 GLTAKIAGTI
+62 GLAAQIAGLVTV
-72 DIDPAEILGK
+72 DPFEVLDR
-82 VQARRMDRSSQLG
+82 VSARRMDRSTQLG
-95 VVAVKQAWDDA
+95 VIAVKEAWSDA
-106 QLPDLNK
+106 GSPDIDK

-126 LSTVLEQYDVLNN
+126 LSTVLEQYDILNS

-159 AMVGLEVGAKAG
+159 AMVGLEVGARAG

-194 TNKADVVVAGGTEAC
+194 NNRADIVVAGGTEAC

-220 MKALST
+220 MRALST
-226 RNDSPSEASRPYDIN
+226 RNDEPQLASRPYDLA

-246 MSEGAGALILESEEF
+246 MGEGAGALILEEEQH
-261 AKKRGAKIYGYLVGA
+261 ALKRGAKIYGVVSGA

-289 PEGSGAARAIQKALS
+289 PEGAGAARAIKSALLDANAKAT
-304 DAQINSSDISHIN
+304 DVCHIN

-331 KALRKSLGNELDH
+331 KAMRSALGDALDN

-350 KSITGHLLGG
+350 KSMTGHLLGG
-360 AGAVESIFTIL
+360 AGAVESVFTIMG
-371 SLKNSLV
+371 LKEGV
-378 PPTIN
+378 IPPTIN
-383 LEEQESSID
+383 LNNQDPEINVRVVTKEPFK
-392 LKIAKNSAVE
+392 LPNGANF
-402 LQGKHNYALNNS
+402 ALNNS
-414 FGFGGHNVCLVFSKN
+414 FGFGGHNVCIAFSKH

>member
-1 MTQFRLSKNL
+1 MSR
-11 QIKNIGIELP
+11 
-21 NRVAITGLG
+21 RVVVTGLG
-30 AVTPIGLNVN
+30 ALTPIGKNVSE
-40 DTWENALIGKSGIRK
+40 TWTNALAGKSGIVK
-55 IDPTWSE
+55 INQPWSE
-62 GLTAKIAGTI
+62 GLAAQIAGLVTV
-72 DIDPAEILGK
+72 DPFEVLDR
-82 VQARRMDRSSQLG
+82 VSARRMDRSTQLG
-95 VVAVKQAWDDA
+95 VIAVKEAWADA
-106 QLPDLNK
+106 GSPDINK

-126 LSTVLEQYDVLNN
+126 LSTVLEQYDILNS

-159 AMVGLEVGAKAG
+159 AMVGLEVGARAG

-194 TNKADVVVAGGTEAC
+194 NNRADIVVAGGTEAC

-220 MKALST
+220 MRALST
-226 RNDSPSEASRPYDIN
+226 RNKEPELASRPYDIN

-246 MSEGAGALILESEEF
+246 MGEGAGALILEEEQH
-261 AKKRGAKIYGYLVGA
+261 AIKRGAKIYGIVSGA

-289 PEGSGAARAIQKALS
+289 PEGAGAARAMKFALNDANAKAS
-304 DAQINSSDISHIN
+304 DVVHIN

-331 KALRKSLGNELDH
+331 KAMRSALGDALDN

-350 KSITGHLLGG
+350 KSMTGHLLGG
-360 AGAVESIFTIL
+360 AGAVESVFTIL
-371 SLKNSLV
+371 GLKEGLI

-383 LEEQESSID
+383 LDDQDQEI
-392 LKIAKNSAVE
+392 KVNVAKDKPFKLSEGANF
-402 LQGKHNYALNNS
+402 ALNNS
-414 FGFGGHNVCLVFSKN
+414 FGFGGHNVCIAFSKK

>member
-1 MTQFRLSKNL
+1 MSR
-11 QIKNIGIELP
+11 
-21 NRVAITGLG
+21 RVVVTGLG
-30 AVTPIGLNVN
+30 ALTPIGKNVSE
-40 DTWENALIGKSGIRK
+40 TWANALAGKSGIVK
-55 IDPTWSE
+55 INQPWSE
-62 GLTAKIAGTI
+62 GLAAQIAGLVTV
-72 DIDPAEILGK
+72 DPFEVLDR
-82 VQARRMDRSSQLG
+82 VSARRMDRSTQLG
-95 VVAVKQAWDDA
+95 VIAVKEAWADA
-106 QLPDLNK
+106 GSPDIHK

-126 LSTVLEQYDVLNN
+126 LSTVLEQYDILNS

-159 AMVGLEVGAKAG
+159 AMVGLEVGARAG

-194 TNKADVVVAGGTEAC
+194 NNRADIVVAGGTEAC

-220 MKALST
+220 MRALST
-226 RNDSPSEASRPYDIN
+226 RNDEPQLASRPYDTD

-246 MSEGAGALILESEEF
+246 MGEGAGALILEEEEH
-261 AKKRGAKIYGYLVGA
+261 AIKRGAKIYGVVSGA

-289 PEGSGAARAIQKALS
+289 PEGAGASRAMKFALKDANAKAS
-304 DAQINSSDISHIN
+304 DVCHIN

-331 KALRKSLGNELDH
+331 KAMRSALGDALDN

-350 KSITGHLLGG
+350 KSLTGHLLGG
-360 AGAVESIFTIL
+360 AGAVESVFTIMG
-371 SLKNSLV
+371 LKEGLI
-378 PPTIN
+378 PPTLN
-383 LEEQESSID
+383 LNNQDPEIQVNV
-392 LKIAKNSAVE
+392 AKNVPFKLASGA
-402 LQGKHNYALNNS
+402 NFALNNS
-414 FGFGGHNVCLVFSKN
+414 FGFGGHNVCIAFSKN

>member
-1 MTQFRLSKNL
+1 MSR
-11 QIKNIGIELP
+11 
-21 NRVAITGLG
+21 RVVVTGLG
-30 AVTPIGLNVN
+30 ALTPIGKNVSE
-40 DTWENALIGKSGIRK
+40 TWANALAGKSGIVK
-55 IDPTWSE
+55 INQPWAE
-62 GLTAKIAGTI
+62 GLAAQIAGLVTV
-72 DIDPAEILGK
+72 DPFEVLDR
-82 VQARRMDRSSQLG
+82 VSARRMDRSTQLG
-95 VVAVKQAWDDA
+95 VIAVKEAWADA
-106 QLPDLNK
+106 GTPDIDK

-126 LSTVLEQYDVLNN
+126 LSTVLEQYDILNS

-159 AMVGLEVGAKAG
+159 AMVGLEVGARAG

-194 TNKADVVVAGGTEAC
+194 NNRADIVVAGGTEAC

-220 MKALST
+220 MRALST
-226 RNDSPSEASRPYDIN
+226 RNDEPQLASRPYDIN

-246 MSEGAGALILESEEF
+246 MGEGAGALILEEEQH
-261 AKKRGAKIYGYLVGA
+261 AIKRGAKIYGVVSGA

-289 PEGSGAARAIQKALS
+289 PEGAGAARAMKFALTDANAKAT
-304 DAQINSSDISHIN
+304 DVSHIN

-331 KALRKSLGNELDH
+331 KAMRSALGDALDN

-350 KSITGHLLGG
+350 KSMTGHLLGG
-360 AGAVESIFTIL
+360 AGAVESVFTIMG
-371 SLKNSLV
+371 LKEGLI

-383 LEEQESSID
+383 LDNQDPEIQVNV
-392 LKIAKNSAVE
+392 AKNLPFKLASDA
-402 LQGKHNYALNNS
+402 HFALNNS
-414 FGFGGHNVCLVFSKN
+414 FGFGGHNVCIAFSKN

>member
-1 MTQFRLSKNL
+1 MSR
-11 QIKNIGIELP
+11 
-21 NRVAITGLG
+21 RVVVTGLG
-30 AVTPIGLNVN
+30 ALTPIGKNVSE
-40 DTWENALIGKSGIRK
+40 TWANALAGKSGIVK
-55 IDPTWSE
+55 INQPWAE
-62 GLTAKIAGTI
+62 GLAAQIAGLVTV
-72 DIDPAEILGK
+72 DPFEVLDR
-82 VQARRMDRSSQLG
+82 VSARRMDRSTQLG
-95 VVAVKQAWDDA
+95 VIAVKEAWADA
-106 QLPDLNK
+106 GSPDIDK

-126 LSTVLEQYDVLNN
+126 LSTVLEQYDILNS

-159 AMVGLEVGAKAG
+159 AMVGLEVGARAG

-194 TNKADVVVAGGTEAC
+194 NNRADIVVAGGTEAC

-220 MKALST
+220 MRALST
-226 RNDSPSEASRPYDIN
+226 RNDEPQLASRPYDMD

-246 MSEGAGALILESEEF
+246 MGEGAGALILEEEEH
-261 AKKRGAKIYGYLVGA
+261 AIKRGAKIYGVVSGA

-289 PEGSGAARAIQKALS
+289 PEGAGASRAMKFALKDANAKAS
-304 DAQINSSDISHIN
+304 DVCHVN

-331 KALRKSLGNELDH
+331 KAMRSALGDALDN

-350 KSITGHLLGG
+350 KSMTGHLLGG
-360 AGAVESIFTIL
+360 AGAVESVFTIMG
-371 SLKNSLV
+371 LKEGLI
-378 PPTIN
+378 PPTLN
-383 LEEQESSID
+383 LNNRDPEIQVNV
-392 LKIAKNSAVE
+392 AKNVPFKLASNA
-402 LQGKHNYALNNS
+402 NFALNNS
-414 FGFGGHNVCLVFSKN
+414 FGFGGHNVCIAFSKN